1 MAQAGKPQVVCE
13 AARSVYDDLVRRINK
28 FETALQAD
36 GKLVLEVSS
45 ARGVPIETVGLRGET
60 IWFVGQGGAV
70 MIVQHYTKLDVT
82 LVAAPLSKGEERRV
96 IGFLAE

>member
-1 MAQAGKPQVVCE
+1 MVCE

-28 FETALQAD
+28 FEMALQAD

-70 MIVQHYTKLDVT
+70 VIVQHYTKLDVT
-82 LVAAPLSKGEERRV
+82 LVAARLSEGEEPRV